1 MRGRG
6 SQQQILTCLLAAV
19 WLLLLGLI
27 SGEASAAHE
36 IAASE
41 QRTIRTSS
49 SSSSGTSN
57 TMARPQS
64 KETDLSNTLTTA
76 DEALWATPPR
86 KPSSRRDSSTTN
98 STEDPFWRLEQYKEF
113 RRQAAEARK
122 NRYKLSRQERQQNA
136 RDFAKKLPKAPQ
148 GKIERVSPEELEK
161 IEQQQQQRE
170 LNWWGS
176 GSATSDAFSS
186 SVLLDPSQYYDKW
199 AQAYRMLGG
208 FVDCDHDKSGD
219 SHDGENNN
227 GNGNGDACSR
237 WMLWAAVRICHW
249 TRTRK
254 LAANKS
260 LTIKKLPYFAV
271 CQSQLPGKRV

>member
-1 MRGRG
+1 MMRGQG

-86 KPSSRRDSSTTN
+86 KPSSSRRDGSTTN

-227 GNGNGDACSR
+227 GNGNGNGDACSR
-237 WMLWAAVRICHW
+237 WMLWAAVRIC
-249 TRTRK
+249 
-254 LAANKS
+254 
-260 LTIKKLPYFAV
+260 Y
-271 CQSQLPGKRV
+271 